1 MIKLTDLLK
10 ELDLRSGDLDDN
22 ITLEQVL
29 IAFLEDFQIPE
40 DEFFTVSRGKFNSEV
55 FDLKQDATFNPKI
68 LKKTTLISDGDYEF
82 IVPSSYRGTLYLVN
96 TKGTTLDDYVI
107 GQVEVEKI
115 YINASS
121 GRTKPYR
128 IPGAEIHLTYV
139 SPKYRG
145 KGLGV
150 KMYTMLLEAYK
161 TIFSDNILY
170 PGSWKLWI
178 SKLAPIGLK
187 QGNFIGGEVG
197 GIIVPFTPEDISDA
211 SLMEG
216 IGVDHLILS
225 TEPPQVLLDIKQAL
239 SGLSLSKGDYGIY
252 EMRTTNLKVAQL
264 DEIVDQVG
272 SIEEVIEEAGLVQVV
287 GLNDD
292 DNYSTI
298 VVATQDALAVIREV
312 GDDVTLEI
320 V

>member
-29 IAFLEDFQIPE
+29 FAFLEDFQIDE
-40 DEFFTVSRGKFNSEV
+40 DEFFENNDELIPG
-55 FDLKQDATFNPKI
+55 AIFNPR
-68 LKKTTLISDGDYEF
+68 LVKKTTLTTDGDFEF

-115 YINASS
+115 YINANS
-121 GRTKPYR
+121 GLTKPYR
-128 IPGAEIHLTYV
+128 LPGAEIHLTYI

-145 KGLGV
+145 KGLGI

-161 TIFSDNILY
+161 TIFSDNVLY
-170 PGSWKLWI
+170 PGSWSLWI

-197 GIIVPFTPEDISDA
+197 GIIVPFTPEDISNS

-225 TEPPQVLLDIKQAL
+225 IEPPQVLLDIKQAL
-239 SGLSLSKGDYGIY
+239 RGLSLSKGDYGIY
-252 EMRTTNLKVAQL
+252 EPTTQIKITEL
-264 DEIVDQVG
+264 DAVVDESA
-272 SIEEVIEEAGLVQVV
+272 SIEEVIEGADLMQMV

-292 DNYSTI
+292 DNYPVI
-298 VVATQDALAVIREV
+298 VVATQDALAVVREV

>member
-10 ELDLRSGDLDDN
+10 ELDLRGGDLDDN

-29 IAFLEDFQIPE
+29 FAFLEDFQIDE
-40 DEFFTVSRGKFNSEV
+40 DEFFENNDELIPG
-55 FDLKQDATFNPKI
+55 AIFNPR
-68 LKKTTLISDGDYEF
+68 LVKKTTLIADGEYEF

-96 TKGTTLDDYVI
+96 TKGTALDDYVI

-115 YINASS
+115 YINANS

-128 IPGAEIHLTYV
+128 LPGAEIHLTYI

-145 KGLGV
+145 KGLGI
-150 KMYTMLLEAYK
+150 KMYTMLLEGYK
-161 TIFSDNILY
+161 TIFSDNVLY
-170 PGSWKLWI
+170 PGSWSLWI

-187 QGNFIGGEVG
+187 SGNFIGGEVG
-197 GIIVPFTPEDISDA
+197 GIIVPFTPEDISNS

-225 TEPPQVLLDIKQAL
+225 IEPPQVLLDIKEAL

-252 EMRTTNLKVAQL
+252 EPTTQIKIAEL
-264 DEIVDQVG
+264 DAVVDESA
-272 SIEEVIEEAGLVQVV
+272 SIEEVIEGADLMQMV

-292 DNYSTI
+292 DNYPVI
-298 VVATQDALAVIREV
+298 VVATQDALAIVREV

>member
-10 ELDLRSGDLDDN
+10 ELDLRGGDLDDN

-29 IAFLEDFQIPE
+29 FAFLEDFQIDE
-40 DEFFTVSRGKFNSEV
+40 DEFFENNDELIPG
-55 FDLKQDATFNPKI
+55 ATFNPR
-68 LKKTTLISDGDYEF
+68 LVKKTTLTTDGDFEF

-115 YINASS
+115 YINANS
-121 GRTKPYR
+121 GLTKPYR
-128 IPGAEIHLTYV
+128 LPGAEIHLTYI

-145 KGLGV
+145 KGLGI

-161 TIFSDNILY
+161 TIFSDNVLY
-170 PGSWKLWI
+170 PGSWSLWI

-197 GIIVPFTPEDISDA
+197 GIIVPFTPEDISNS

-225 TEPPQVLLDIKQAL
+225 IEPPQVLLDIKQAL
-239 SGLSLSKGDYGIY
+239 RGLSLSKGDYGIY
-252 EMRTTNLKVAQL
+252 EPTTQIKITEL
-264 DEIVDQVG
+264 DAVVDESA
-272 SIEEVIEEAGLVQVV
+272 SIEEVIEGADLMQMV

-292 DNYSTI
+292 DNYPVI
-298 VVATQDALAVIREV
+298 VVATQDALAVIREI

>member
-29 IAFLEDFQIPE
+29 FAFLEDFQIPE
-40 DEFFTVSRGKFNSEV
+40 DEFFENNDELIPG
-55 FDLKQDATFNPKI
+55 AIFNPR
-68 LKKTTLISDGDYEF
+68 LVKKTTLIADGEYEF

-96 TKGTTLDDYVI
+96 TKGTALDDYVI

-115 YINASS
+115 YINANS
-121 GRTKPYR
+121 GLTKPYR
-128 IPGAEIHLTYV
+128 LPGAEIHLTYI

-161 TIFSDNILY
+161 TVFSDNVLY
-170 PGSWKLWI
+170 PGSWSLWI

-187 QGNFIGGEVG
+187 SGNFIGGEVG
-197 GIIVPFTPEDISDA
+197 GIIVPFTPEDISNS

-225 TEPPQVLLDIKQAL
+225 IEPPQVLLDIKQAL

-252 EMRTTNLKVAQL
+252 EPTTQIKIAEL
-264 DEIVDQVG
+264 DTVVDESA
-272 SIEEVIEEAGLVQVV
+272 SIEEVIEGADLMQMV

-292 DNYSTI
+292 DNYPVI
-298 VVATQDALAVIREV
+298 VVATQDALAIVREV

>member
-29 IAFLEDFQIPE
+29 FAFLEDFQIDE
-40 DEFFTVSRGKFNSEV
+40 DEFFENNDELIPG
-55 FDLKQDATFNPKI
+55 AIFNPR
-68 LKKTTLISDGDYEF
+68 LVKKTTLIADGDYEF

-96 TKGTTLDDYVI
+96 TKGTALDDYVI

-115 YINASS
+115 YINANS
-121 GRTKPYR
+121 GLTKPYR
-128 IPGAEIHLTYV
+128 LPGAEIHLTYI

-161 TIFSDNILY
+161 TVFSDNVLY
-170 PGSWKLWI
+170 PGSWSLWV

-187 QGNFIGGEVG
+187 SGNFIGGEVG
-197 GIIVPFTPEDISDA
+197 GIIVPFTPEDISNS

-225 TEPPQVLLDIKQAL
+225 IEPPQVLLDIKQAL

-252 EMRTTNLKVAQL
+252 EPTTQIKIAEL
-264 DEIVDQVG
+264 DAVVDESA
-272 SIEEVIEEAGLVQVV
+272 SIEEVIEGADLMQMV

-292 DNYSTI
+292 DNYPVI
-298 VVATQDALAVIREV
+298 VVATQDALAIVREV

>member
-10 ELDLRSGDLDDN
+10 ELDLRGGDLDDH

-29 IAFLEDFQIPE
+29 IAFIEDFNLDE
-40 DEFFTVSRGKFNSEV
+40 DEFITVSKGKFNSDV
-55 FDLKQDATFNPKI
+55 FTLKPSIPFNPRLI
-68 LKKTTLISDGDYEF
+68 KKSIIIADGEYEF
-82 IVPSSYRGTLYLVN
+82 IVPSSYRGTLYLIN
-96 TKGTTLDDYVI
+96 SKGTTIDDYVI
-107 GQVEVEKI
+107 GQVDVEKI
-115 YINASS
+115 YINANS

-128 IPGAEIHLTYV
+128 LPGAEIHLTYV

-161 TIFSDNILY
+161 TIFSDNTLY
-170 PGSWKLWI
+170 PGSWNLWI
-178 SKLAPIGLK
+178 SKLAPIGL
-187 QGNFIGGEVG
+187 QSGNFIGGEVG
-197 GIIVPFTPEDISDA
+197 GIIVPFTPADISDS
-211 SLMEG
+211 SLMQG

-252 EMRTTNLKVAQL
+252 ESTTKIKVTEL
-264 DEIVDQVG
+264 DVIVDESA
-272 SIEEVIEEAGLVQVV
+272 SIEEVIEGADLMQMV

-292 DNYSTI
+292 DNYPVI

>member
-10 ELDLRSGDLDDN
+10 ELDLRGGDLDDN

-29 IAFLEDFQIPE
+29 FAFLEDFQIDE
-40 DEFFTVSRGKFNSEV
+40 DEFFENNDELIPG
-55 FDLKQDATFNPKI
+55 AIFNPR
-68 LKKTTLISDGDYEF
+68 LVKKTTLIADGEYEF

-96 TKGTTLDDYVI
+96 TKGTALDDYVI

-115 YINASS
+115 YINANS
-121 GRTKPYR
+121 GLTKPYR
-128 IPGAEIHLTYV
+128 LPGAEIHLTYI

-145 KGLGV
+145 KGLGI
-150 KMYTMLLEAYK
+150 KMYTMLLEGYK
-161 TIFSDNILY
+161 TIFSDNVLY
-170 PGSWKLWI
+170 PGSWSLWI

-197 GIIVPFTPEDISDA
+197 GIIVPFTPEDISNS

-225 TEPPQVLLDIKQAL
+225 IEPPQVLLDIKEAL

-252 EMRTTNLKVAQL
+252 EPTTQIKIAEL
-264 DEIVDQVG
+264 DTVVDESA
-272 SIEEVIEEAGLVQVV
+272 SIEEVIEGADLMQMV

-292 DNYSTI
+292 DNYPVI
-298 VVATQDALAVIREV
+298 VVATQDALAIVREV

>member
-10 ELDLRSGDLDDN
+10 ELDLRGGDLDDN

-29 IAFLEDFQIPE
+29 FAFLEDFQIDE
-40 DEFFTVSRGKFNSEV
+40 DEFFENNDELIPG
-55 FDLKQDATFNPKI
+55 ATFNPR
-68 LKKTTLISDGDYEF
+68 LVKKTTLTTDGDFEF

-115 YINASS
+115 YINANS
-121 GRTKPYR
+121 GLTKPYR
-128 IPGAEIHLTYV
+128 LPGAEIHLTYI

-145 KGLGV
+145 KGLGI

-161 TIFSDNILY
+161 TIFSDNVLY
-170 PGSWKLWI
+170 PGSWSLWI

-187 QGNFIGGEVG
+187 SGNFIGGEVG
-197 GIIVPFTPEDISDA
+197 GIIVPFTPEDISNS

-225 TEPPQVLLDIKQAL
+225 IEPPQVLLDIKQAL
-239 SGLSLSKGDYGIY
+239 RGLSLSKGDYGIY
-252 EMRTTNLKVAQL
+252 EPTTQIKITEL
-264 DEIVDQVG
+264 DAVVDESA
-272 SIEEVIEEAGLVQVV
+272 SIEEVIEGADLMQMV

-292 DNYSTI
+292 DNYPVI
-298 VVATQDALAVIREV
+298 VVATQDALAVVREV

>member
-10 ELDLRSGDLDDN
+10 ELDLRGGDLDDN

-29 IAFLEDFQIPE
+29 FAFLEDFQIDE
-40 DEFFTVSRGKFNSEV
+40 DEFFENNDELIPG
-55 FDLKQDATFNPKI
+55 AIFNPR
-68 LKKTTLISDGDYEF
+68 LVKKTTLIADGEYEF

-96 TKGTTLDDYVI
+96 TKGTSLDDYVI

-115 YINASS
+115 YINANS
-121 GRTKPYR
+121 GLTKPYR
-128 IPGAEIHLTYV
+128 LPGAEIHLTYI

-145 KGLGV
+145 KGLGI

-161 TIFSDNILY
+161 TIFSDNVLY
-170 PGSWKLWI
+170 PGSWSLWI

-187 QGNFIGGEVG
+187 SGNFIGGEVG
-197 GIIVPFTPEDISDA
+197 GIIVPFTPEDISNS

-225 TEPPQVLLDIKQAL
+225 IEPPQVLLDIKEAL

-252 EMRTTNLKVAQL
+252 EPTTQIKITEL
-264 DEIVDQVG
+264 DAVVDESA
-272 SIEEVIEEAGLVQVV
+272 SIEEVIEGADLMQMV

-292 DNYSTI
+292 DNYPVI
-298 VVATQDALAVIREV
+298 VVATQDALAIVREV

>member
-29 IAFLEDFQIPE
+29 FAFLEDFQIDE
-40 DEFFTVSRGKFNSEV
+40 DEFFENNDELIPG
-55 FDLKQDATFNPKI
+55 AIFNPR
-68 LKKTTLISDGDYEF
+68 LVKKTTLTTDGDFEF

-115 YINASS
+115 YINANS
-121 GRTKPYR
+121 GLTKPYR
-128 IPGAEIHLTYV
+128 LPGAEIHLTYI

-145 KGLGV
+145 KGLGI

-161 TIFSDNILY
+161 TIFSDNVLY
-170 PGSWKLWI
+170 PGSWSLWI

-197 GIIVPFTPEDISDA
+197 GIIVPFTPEDISNS

-225 TEPPQVLLDIKQAL
+225 IEPPQVLLDIKQAL
-239 SGLSLSKGDYGIY
+239 RGLSLSKGDYGIY
-252 EMRTTNLKVAQL
+252 EPTTQIKITEL
-264 DEIVDQVG
+264 DAVVDESA
-272 SIEEVIEEAGLVQVV
+272 SIEEVIEGADLMQMV

-292 DNYSTI
+292 DNYPVI
-298 VVATQDALAVIREV
+298 IVATQDALAVVREV

>member
-10 ELDLRSGDLDDN
+10 ELDLRGGDLDDN

-29 IAFLEDFQIPE
+29 FAFLEDFQIDE
-40 DEFFTVSRGKFNSEV
+40 DEFFENNDELIPG
-55 FDLKQDATFNPKI
+55 AIFNPR
-68 LKKTTLISDGDYEF
+68 LVKKTTLIADGEYEF

-96 TKGTTLDDYVI
+96 TKGTALDDYVI

-115 YINASS
+115 YINANS
-121 GRTKPYR
+121 GLTKPYR
-128 IPGAEIHLTYV
+128 LPGAEIHLTYI

-145 KGLGV
+145 KGLGI

-161 TIFSDNILY
+161 TIFSDNVLY
-170 PGSWKLWI
+170 PGSWSLWI

-187 QGNFIGGEVG
+187 SGNFIGGEVG
-197 GIIVPFTPEDISDA
+197 GIIVPFTPEDISNS

-225 TEPPQVLLDIKQAL
+225 IEPPQVLLDIKEAL

-252 EMRTTNLKVAQL
+252 EPTTQIKIAEL
-264 DEIVDQVG
+264 DTVVDESA
-272 SIEEVIEEAGLVQVV
+272 SIEEVIEGADLMQMV

-292 DNYSTI
+292 DNYPVI
-298 VVATQDALAVIREV
+298 VVATQDALAIVREV

>member
-10 ELDLRSGDLDDN
+10 ELDLRGGDLDDN

-29 IAFLEDFQIPE
+29 FAFLEDFQIDE
-40 DEFFTVSRGKFNSEV
+40 DEFFENNDELIPG
-55 FDLKQDATFNPKI
+55 AIFNPRI
-68 LKKTTLISDGDYEF
+68 LKKSVIIADGEYEF

-96 TKGTTLDDYVI
+96 TKGTSLDTYVI

-115 YINASS
+115 YINANS
-121 GRTKPYR
+121 GLTKPYR
-128 IPGAEIHLTYV
+128 LPGAEIHLTYI

-145 KGLGV
+145 KGLGI

-161 TIFSDNILY
+161 TIFSDNVLY
-170 PGSWKLWI
+170 PGSWSLWI

-197 GIIVPFTPEDISDA
+197 GIIVPFTPEDISNS

-225 TEPPQVLLDIKQAL
+225 IEPPQVLLDIKEAL

-252 EMRTTNLKVAQL
+252 EPTTQIKIAEL
-264 DEIVDQVG
+264 DTVVDESA
-272 SIEEVIEEAGLVQVV
+272 SIEEVIEGADLMQMV

-292 DNYSTI
+292 DNYPVI
-298 VVATQDALAVIREV
+298 VVATQDALAIVREV

-320 V
+320 I

>member
-1 MIKLTDLLK
+1 MIKLTQLLK
-10 ELDLRSGDLDDN
+10 ELDLRGGDLDEH

-40 DEFFTVSRGKFNSEV
+40 DEFFTVSRGKFNSEQ
-55 FDLKQDATFNPKI
+55 FNLKPDATFNPRLI
-68 LKKTTLISDGDYEF
+68 KKTTLIADGEYEF

-96 TKGTTLDDYVI
+96 NKGTTLDDYVI

-115 YINASS
+115 YINANS

-128 IPGAEIHLTYV
+128 LPGAEIHLTYI

-161 TIFSDNILY
+161 TIFSDNVLY
-170 PGSWKLWI
+170 PGSWSLWI

-197 GIIVPFTPEDISDA
+197 GIIVPFTPEDISNSD
-211 SLMEG
+211 LMMG

-225 TEPPQVLLDIKQAL
+225 IEPPQVLLDIKEAL
-239 SGLSLSKGDYGIY
+239 NGLSLSKGDYGIY
-252 EMRTTNLKVAQL
+252 ESTTKIKVAEL
-264 DEIVDQVG
+264 DEAVDRSA
-272 SIEEVIEEAGLVQVV
+272 SIEEVIEEADLMQMV

-292 DNYSTI
+292 DNYPVI
-298 VVATQDALAVIREV
+298 VVAAQDALAVIREI

>member
-10 ELDLRSGDLDDN
+10 ELDLRGGDLDEN

-29 IAFLEDFQIPE
+29 LAFVEDFQIPE
-40 DEFFTVSRGKFNSEV
+40 DEFFEDDELIPG
-55 FDLKQDATFNPKI
+55 AIFNPRI
-68 LKKTTLISDGDYEF
+68 LKKSVIISDGDYEF
-82 IVPSSYRGTLYLVN
+82 IVPSTYRGTLYLVN
-96 TKGTTLDDYVI
+96 TKGTSLDDYVI

-115 YINASS
+115 YINANS

-128 IPGAEIHLTYV
+128 LPGAEIHLTYV

-145 KGLGV
+145 KGLGI

-170 PGSWKLWI
+170 PGSWSLWI

-197 GIIVPFTPEDISDA
+197 GIIVPFTPEDISNSD
-211 SLMEG
+211 LMMG

-225 TEPPQVLLDIKQAL
+225 IEPPQVLLDIKEAL

-252 EMRTTNLKVAQL
+252 EMRTSNLKVAQL

-272 SIEEVIEEAGLVQVV
+272 SIEEVIEEAGLIQVV

-292 DNYSTI
+292 DNYSVI

>member
-10 ELDLRSGDLDDN
+10 ELDLRGGDLDDN

-40 DEFFTVSRGKFNSEV
+40 DEFFTVSRGKFNSED
-55 FDLKQDATFNPKI
+55 FNLKPDATFNPRI
-68 LKKTTLISDGDYEF
+68 LKKTTLTTDGDFEF

-96 TKGTTLDDYVI
+96 TKGITLDEYVI

-115 YINASS
+115 YINANS

-128 IPGAEIHLTYV
+128 LPGAEIHLTYV

-161 TIFSDNILY
+161 TVFSDNILY
-170 PGSWKLWI
+170 PGSWKLWS
-178 SKLAPIGLK
+178 SKLAPIGL
-187 QGNFIGGEVG
+187 QSGNFIGGEVG
-197 GIIVPFTPEDISDA
+197 GIIVPFTSEDISNS

-225 TEPPQVLLDIKQAL
+225 IEPPQVLLDIKQAL

-252 EMRTTNLKVAQL
+252 ESTTKIKVAEL
-264 DEIVDQVG
+264 DEAVDRSA
-272 SIEEVIEEAGLVQVV
+272 SIEEVIEEADLMQMV

-292 DNYSTI
+292 DNYPVI

>member
-29 IAFLEDFQIPE
+29 FAFLEDFQIDE
-40 DEFFTVSRGKFNSEV
+40 DEFFENNDELIPG
-55 FDLKQDATFNPKI
+55 AIFNPR
-68 LKKTTLISDGDYEF
+68 LVKKTTLTADGDFEF

-115 YINASS
+115 YINANS
-121 GRTKPYR
+121 GLTKPYR
-128 IPGAEIHLTYV
+128 LPGAEIHLTYI

-145 KGLGV
+145 KGLGI

-161 TIFSDNILY
+161 TIFSDNVLY
-170 PGSWKLWI
+170 PGSWSLWI

-197 GIIVPFTPEDISDA
+197 GIIVPFTPEDISNS

-225 TEPPQVLLDIKQAL
+225 IEPPQVLLDIKEAL

-252 EMRTTNLKVAQL
+252 EPTTQIKVAEL
-264 DEIVDQVG
+264 DAIVDESA
-272 SIEEVIEEAGLVQVV
+272 SIEEVIEGADLKQMV

-292 DNYSTI
+292 DNYPVI

-320 V
+320 I

>member
-1 MIKLTDLLK
+1 MIKLTDLLG

-55 FDLKQDATFNPKI
+55 FDLKPGVAFNPKI
-68 LKKTTLISDGDYEF
+68 FKKTTLISDGDYEF

-128 IPGAEIHLTYV
+128 LPGAEIHLTYV

-150 KMYTMLLEAYK
+150 KMYTMLLEVYK
-161 TIFSDNILY
+161 TIFSDNTLY
-170 PGSWKLWI
+170 PGSWSLWI
-178 SKLAPIGLK
+178 SKLAPIGL
-187 QGNFIGGEVG
+187 QSGNFIGGEVG
-197 GIIVPFTPEDISDA
+197 GIIVPFTPADISDS
-211 SLMEG
+211 SLMQG

-239 SGLSLSKGDYGIY
+239 SGLSLSSGDYGIY
-252 EMRTTNLKVAQL
+252 ESTTKIKVTEL
-264 DEIVDQVG
+264 DAIVDESA
-272 SIEEVIEEAGLVQVV
+272 SIEEVIEGADLMQMV

-292 DNYSTI
+292 DNYPVI

-312 GDDVTLEI
+312 GDNVTLEI

>member
-1 MIKLTDLLK
+1 MIKLTQLLK
-10 ELDLRSGDLDDN
+10 ELDLRGGDLDEH

-29 IAFLEDFQIPE
+29 IAFIEDFNLDE
-40 DEFFTVSRGKFNSEV
+40 DEFITVSKGKFNSDV
-55 FDLKQDATFNPKI
+55 FTLKPNIPFNPRLI
-68 LKKTTLISDGDYEF
+68 KKSVIIADGEYEF
-82 IVPSSYRGTLYLVN
+82 IVPSTYRGTLYLVN
-96 TKGTTLDDYVI
+96 NKGTSLDNYVI

-115 YINASS
+115 YINANS

-128 IPGAEIHLTYV
+128 LPGAEIHLTYV

-170 PGSWKLWI
+170 PASWSLWI

-197 GIIVPFTPEDISDA
+197 GIIVPFTPEDISNSD
-211 SLMEG
+211 LMMG

-225 TEPPQVLLDIKQAL
+225 IEPPQVLLDIKQAL

-252 EMRTTNLKVAQL
+252 ESTTKIKVTEL
-264 DEIVDQVG
+264 DEAVDRSA
-272 SIEEVIEEAGLVQVV
+272 SIEEVIEEADLMQMV

-292 DNYSTI
+292 DNYPVI

>member
-1 MIKLTDLLK
+1 MIKLTQLLK
-10 ELDLRSGDLDDN
+10 ELDLRGGDLDEH

-29 IAFLEDFQIPE
+29 IAFLEDFNLDE
-40 DEFFTVSRGKFNSEV
+40 DEFITVSKGKFNSDV
-55 FDLKQDATFNPKI
+55 FTLKPNIPFNPRLI
-68 LKKTTLISDGDYEF
+68 KKSVIIADGEYEF
-82 IVPSSYRGTLYLVN
+82 IVPSTYRGTLYLVN
-96 TKGTTLDDYVI
+96 NKGTSLDNYVI

-115 YINASS
+115 YINANS

-128 IPGAEIHLTYV
+128 LPGAEIHLTYV

-170 PGSWKLWI
+170 PASWSLWI

-197 GIIVPFTPEDISDA
+197 GIIVPFTPEDISNSD
-211 SLMEG
+211 LMMG

-225 TEPPQVLLDIKQAL
+225 IEPPQVLLDIKQAL

-252 EMRTTNLKVAQL
+252 ESTTKIKVTEL
-264 DEIVDQVG
+264 DEAVDRSA
-272 SIEEVIEEAGLVQVV
+272 SIEEVIEEADLMQMV

-292 DNYSTI
+292 DNYPVI

>member
-29 IAFLEDFQIPE
+29 FAFLEDFQIDE
-40 DEFFTVSRGKFNSEV
+40 DEFFENNDELIPG
-55 FDLKQDATFNPKI
+55 AIFNPR
-68 LKKTTLISDGDYEF
+68 LVKKTTLTTDGDFEF

-115 YINASS
+115 YINANS
-121 GRTKPYR
+121 GLTKPYR
-128 IPGAEIHLTYV
+128 LPGAEIHLTYV

-145 KGLGV
+145 KGLGI

-161 TIFSDNILY
+161 TIFSDNVLY
-170 PGSWKLWI
+170 PGSWSLWI

-197 GIIVPFTPEDISDA
+197 GIIVPFTPEDISNS

-225 TEPPQVLLDIKQAL
+225 IEPPQVLLDIKQAL
-239 SGLSLSKGDYGIY
+239 RGLSLSKGDYGIY
-252 EMRTTNLKVAQL
+252 EPTTQIKITEL
-264 DEIVDQVG
+264 DAVVDESA
-272 SIEEVIEEAGLVQVV
+272 SIEEVIEGADLMQMV

-292 DNYSTI
+292 DNYPVI
-298 VVATQDALAVIREV
+298 VVATQDALAVVREV

>member
-10 ELDLRSGDLDDN
+10 ELDLRDGDLDDY
-22 ITLEQVL
+22 ITLEKVL
-29 IAFLEDFQIPE
+29 IAFIEDFNLDE
-40 DEFFTVSRGKFNSEV
+40 DEFITIKKGKFNSEK
-55 FDLKQDATFNPKI
+55 FTLKQGIPFNPRLI
-68 LKKTTLISDGDYEF
+68 KKNVIIADGEYEF

-96 TKGTTLDDYVI
+96 SKGTTIDDYVI

-115 YINASS
+115 YINANS

-128 IPGAEIHLTYV
+128 LPGAEIHLTYV

-170 PGSWKLWI
+170 PGSWSLWI

-187 QGNFIGGEVG
+187 SGNFIGGEVG
-197 GIIVPFTPEDISDA
+197 GIIVPFTPEDISNS

-252 EMRTTNLKVAQL
+252 ESTTKIKVTEL
-264 DEIVDQVG
+264 DAVVDQAG
-272 SIEEVIEEAGLVQVV
+272 SIEEVIEGAGLMQMV

-292 DNYSTI
+292 DNYPVI

>member
-29 IAFLEDFQIPE
+29 FAFLEDFQIDE
-40 DEFFTVSRGKFNSEV
+40 DEFFENNDELIPG
-55 FDLKQDATFNPKI
+55 AIFNPR
-68 LKKTTLISDGDYEF
+68 LVKKTTLTTDGDFEF

-96 TKGTTLDDYVI
+96 TKGTSLDDYVI

-115 YINASS
+115 YINANS
-121 GRTKPYR
+121 GLTKPYR
-128 IPGAEIHLTYV
+128 LPGAEIHLTYI

-145 KGLGV
+145 KGLGI

-161 TIFSDNILY
+161 TIFSDNVLY
-170 PGSWKLWI
+170 PGSWSLWI

-197 GIIVPFTPEDISDA
+197 GIIVPFTPEDISNS

-225 TEPPQVLLDIKQAL
+225 IEPPQVLLDIKQAL
-239 SGLSLSKGDYGIY
+239 RGLSLSKGDYGIY
-252 EMRTTNLKVAQL
+252 EPTT
-264 DEIVDQVG
+264 
-272 SIEEVIEEAGLVQVV
+272 
-287 GLNDD
+287 
-292 DNYSTI
+292 
-298 VVATQDALAVIREV
+298 
-312 GDDVTLEI
+312 
-320 V
+320 

>member
-10 ELDLRSGDLDDN
+10 ELDLCGGDLDDN

-29 IAFLEDFQIPE
+29 FAFLEDFQIDE
-40 DEFFTVSRGKFNSEV
+40 DEFFENNDELIPG
-55 FDLKQDATFNPKI
+55 AIFNPRI
-68 LKKTTLISDGDYEF
+68 LKKSVIIADGEYEF

-96 TKGTTLDDYVI
+96 TKGTALDDYVI

-115 YINASS
+115 YINANS
-121 GRTKPYR
+121 GLTKPYR
-128 IPGAEIHLTYV
+128 LPGAEIHLTYI

-145 KGLGV
+145 KGLGI
-150 KMYTMLLEAYK
+150 KMYTMLLEGYK
-161 TIFSDNILY
+161 TIFSDNVLY
-170 PGSWKLWI
+170 PGSWSLWI

-187 QGNFIGGEVG
+187 SGNFIGGEVG
-197 GIIVPFTPEDISDA
+197 GIIVPFTPEDISNS

-225 TEPPQVLLDIKQAL
+225 IEPPQVLLDIKEAL

-252 EMRTTNLKVAQL
+252 EPTTQIKIAEL
-264 DEIVDQVG
+264 DTVVDESA
-272 SIEEVIEEAGLVQVV
+272 SIEEVIEGADLMQMV

-292 DNYSTI
+292 DNYPVI
-298 VVATQDALAVIREV
+298 VVATQDALAIVREV

>member
-10 ELDLRSGDLDDN
+10 ELDLRGGDLDDN

-29 IAFLEDFQIPE
+29 FAFLEDFQIDE
-40 DEFFTVSRGKFNSEV
+40 DEFFENNDELIPG
-55 FDLKQDATFNPKI
+55 ATFNPR
-68 LKKTTLISDGDYEF
+68 LVKKTTLTTDGDFEF

-115 YINASS
+115 YINANS
-121 GRTKPYR
+121 GLTKPYR
-128 IPGAEIHLTYV
+128 LPGAEIHLTYV

-145 KGLGV
+145 KGLGI

-161 TIFSDNILY
+161 TIFSDNVLY
-170 PGSWKLWI
+170 PGSWSLWI

-197 GIIVPFTPEDISDA
+197 GIIVPFTPEDISNS

-225 TEPPQVLLDIKQAL
+225 IEPPQVLLDIKQAL
-239 SGLSLSKGDYGIY
+239 RGLSLSKGDYGIY
-252 EMRTTNLKVAQL
+252 EPTTQIKITEL
-264 DEIVDQVG
+264 DAVVDESA
-272 SIEEVIEEAGLVQVV
+272 SIEEVIEGADLMQMV

-292 DNYSTI
+292 DNYPVI
-298 VVATQDALAVIREV
+298 IVATQDALAVVREV

>member
-29 IAFLEDFQIPE
+29 FAFLEDFQIDE
-40 DEFFTVSRGKFNSEV
+40 DEFFENNDELIPG
-55 FDLKQDATFNPKI
+55 AIFNPR
-68 LKKTTLISDGDYEF
+68 LVKKTTLIADGEYEF

-96 TKGTTLDDYVI
+96 TKGTALDDYVI

-115 YINASS
+115 YINANS
-121 GRTKPYR
+121 GLTKPYR
-128 IPGAEIHLTYV
+128 LPGAEIHLTYI

-161 TIFSDNILY
+161 TVFSDNVLY
-170 PGSWKLWI
+170 PGSWSLWI

-187 QGNFIGGEVG
+187 SGNFIGGEVG
-197 GIIVPFTPEDISDA
+197 GIIVPFTPEDISNS

-225 TEPPQVLLDIKQAL
+225 IEPPQVLLDIKQAL

-252 EMRTTNLKVAQL
+252 EPTTQIKIAEL
-264 DEIVDQVG
+264 DAVVDESA
-272 SIEEVIEEAGLVQVV
+272 SIEEVIEGADLMQMV

-292 DNYSTI
+292 DNYPVI
-298 VVATQDALAVIREV
+298 VVATQDALAIVREV

>member
-29 IAFLEDFQIPE
+29 FAFLEDFQIDE
-40 DEFFTVSRGKFNSEV
+40 DEFFENNDELIPG
-55 FDLKQDATFNPKI
+55 AIFNPR
-68 LKKTTLISDGDYEF
+68 LVKKTTLTTDGDFEF

-115 YINASS
+115 YINANS
-121 GRTKPYR
+121 GLTKPYR
-128 IPGAEIHLTYV
+128 LPGAEIHLTYI

-145 KGLGV
+145 KGLGI

-161 TIFSDNILY
+161 TIFSDNVLY
-170 PGSWKLWI
+170 PGSWSLWI

-197 GIIVPFTPEDISDA
+197 GIIVPFTPEDISNS

-225 TEPPQVLLDIKQAL
+225 IEPPQVLLDIKQAL
-239 SGLSLSKGDYGIY
+239 RGLSLSKGDYGIY
-252 EMRTTNLKVAQL
+252 EPTTQIKIAEL
-264 DEIVDQVG
+264 DAVVDESA
-272 SIEEVIEEAGLVQVV
+272 SIEEVIEGADLMQMV

-292 DNYSTI
+292 DNYPVI
-298 VVATQDALAVIREV
+298 VVATQDALAVVREV

>member
-10 ELDLRSGDLDDN
+10 ELDLRGGDLDEH

-40 DEFFTVSRGKFNSEV
+40 DEFFTVSRGKFNSEE
-55 FDLKQDATFNPKI
+55 FDLKPDATFNPNI
-68 LKKTTLISDGDYEF
+68 IKKTTLIADGEYEF
-82 IVPSSYRGTLYLVN
+82 IVPSSYRGTLYLVD

-115 YINASS
+115 YINANS

-128 IPGAEIHLTYV
+128 LPGAEIHLTYI

-150 KMYTMLLEAYK
+150 KMYNMLLEAYK
-161 TIFSDNILY
+161 TIFSDNVLY
-170 PGSWKLWI
+170 PGSWSLWI

-197 GIIVPFTPEDISDA
+197 GIIVPFTPEDISNSD
-211 SLMEG
+211 LMMG

-225 TEPPQVLLDIKQAL
+225 IEPPQVLLDIKQAL
-239 SGLSLSKGDYGIY
+239 NGLSLSKGDYGIY
-252 EMRTTNLKVAQL
+252 ESTTKIKVAEL
-264 DEIVDQVG
+264 DAVVDESA
-272 SIEEVIEEAGLVQVV
+272 SIEEVIEGADLMQMV

-292 DNYSTI
+292 DNYPVI
-298 VVATQDALAVIREV
+298 VVATQDALAVVREV

>member
-29 IAFLEDFQIPE
+29 FAFLEDFQIDE
-40 DEFFTVSRGKFNSEV
+40 DEFFENNDELIPG
-55 FDLKQDATFNPKI
+55 AIFNPR
-68 LKKTTLISDGDYEF
+68 LVKKTTLTTDGDFEF

-115 YINASS
+115 YINANS
-121 GRTKPYR
+121 GLTKPYR
-128 IPGAEIHLTYV
+128 LPGAEIHLTYI

-145 KGLGV
+145 KGLGI

-161 TIFSDNILY
+161 TIFSDNVLY
-170 PGSWKLWI
+170 PGSWSLWI

-197 GIIVPFTPEDISDA
+197 GIIVPFTPEDISNS

-225 TEPPQVLLDIKQAL
+225 IEPPQVLLDIKQAL
-239 SGLSLSKGDYGIY
+239 RGLSLSKGDYGIY
-252 EMRTTNLKVAQL
+252 EPTTQIKITEL
-264 DEIVDQVG
+264 DTVVDESA
-272 SIEEVIEEAGLVQVV
+272 SIEEVIEGADLMQMV

-292 DNYSTI
+292 DNYPVI
-298 VVATQDALAVIREV
+298 VVATQDALAVVREV

>member
-10 ELDLRSGDLDDN
+10 ELDLRGGDLDEN

-29 IAFLEDFQIPE
+29 LAFVEDFQIPE
-40 DEFFTVSRGKFNSEV
+40 DEFFEDDELIPG
-55 FDLKQDATFNPKI
+55 AIFNPRI
-68 LKKTTLISDGDYEF
+68 LKKSVIISDGDYEF
-82 IVPSSYRGTLYLVN
+82 IVPSTYRGTLYLVN
-96 TKGTTLDDYVI
+96 TKGTSLDDYVI

-115 YINASS
+115 YINANS

-128 IPGAEIHLTYV
+128 LPGAEIHLTYV

-145 KGLGV
+145 KGLGI

-170 PGSWKLWI
+170 PGSWSLWI
-178 SKLAPIGLK
+178 SKLAPIGL
-187 QGNFIGGEVG
+187 QSGNFIGGEVG
-197 GIIVPFTPEDISDA
+197 GIIVPFTPEDISNSD
-211 SLMEG
+211 LMMG

-225 TEPPQVLLDIKQAL
+225 IEPPQVLLDIKEAL

-252 EMRTTNLKVAQL
+252 ELTTKIKVAEL
-264 DEIVDQVG
+264 DAIVDESG
-272 SIEEVIEEAGLVQVV
+272 SIEEVIESAGLVQAV

-292 DNYSTI
+292 DNYPVI
-298 VVATQDALAVIREV
+298 VVATQDALAVIREI

>member
-10 ELDLRSGDLDDN
+10 ELDLRGGDLDDN

-29 IAFLEDFQIPE
+29 FAFLEDFQIDE
-40 DEFFTVSRGKFNSEV
+40 DEFFENNDELIPG
-55 FDLKQDATFNPKI
+55 ATFNPR
-68 LKKTTLISDGDYEF
+68 LVKKTTLTTDGDFEF

-115 YINASS
+115 YINANS
-121 GRTKPYR
+121 GLTKPYR
-128 IPGAEIHLTYV
+128 LPGAEIHLTYI

-145 KGLGV
+145 KGLGI

-161 TIFSDNILY
+161 TIFSDNVLY
-170 PGSWKLWI
+170 PGSWSLWI

-197 GIIVPFTPEDISDA
+197 GIIVPFTPEDISNS

-225 TEPPQVLLDIKQAL
+225 IEPPQVLLDIKQAL
-239 SGLSLSKGDYGIY
+239 RGLSLSKGDYGIY
-252 EMRTTNLKVAQL
+252 EPTTQIKITEL
-264 DEIVDQVG
+264 DAVVDESA
-272 SIEEVIEEAGLVQVV
+272 SIEEVIEGADLMQMV

-292 DNYSTI
+292 DNYPVI
-298 VVATQDALAVIREV
+298 VVATQDALAVVREV